1 MNKKATD
8 IQLTKKLIYFSLPLI
23 LSGLLQQL
31 YNWADAFIV
40 GNVEGEIALAAI
52 GSTGVIINLF
62 VMGITGFTS
71 GISILSAR
79 YIREKNQGIQNEI
92 LATFLVLLGIVLI
105 LISGLAIYFTENILM
120 VLGTPTDIFYMAKI
134 YLQIVLLGVP
144 FITIFNVY
152 AAVLRG
158 IGDSKV
164 SFYAVLVSAITNI
177 LLDILLV
184 VFLHWGAEGA
194 AIATTISQLMMTI
207 FIIVYAKRKHGV
219 LWEPRKKIFS
229 LKFLKKG
236 SSLTIPITI
245 QSVISSLGCIVMQNL
260 MNSFGTTTVAAIT
273 TAYRIDTLLL
283 LPVINLATGISIIT
297 SQNIGLGRA
306 EDARRSLFIGLKLS
320 LIVSILLTI
329 PVITIGENLIG
340 IFGVG
345 AEAAAIGGRFFYA
358 IGWFYSIYG
367 LAMAMRGYTEGK
379 GDVLYSS
386 ISGLLSLAVRIVL
399 SYKLKD
405 STGNMSLAYGE
416 GLSWVFLLLLF
427 AGRYIYIER
436 YKDRKKNC
444 KIKCSN

>member
-1 MNKKATD
+1 MNKKVTD

-92 LATFLVLLGIVLI
+92 LATFLILLGIILI
-105 LISGLAIYFTENILM
+105 LISGVTIYFSENILM
-120 VLGTPTDIFYMAKI
+120 ALGTPTDIFYIAKR
-134 YLQIVLLGVP
+134 YLQIVLLGIP
-144 FITIFNVY
+144 FITVFNVY

-164 SFYAVLVSAITNI
+164 SFYAVLVSAVTNI
-177 LLDILLV
+177 FLDILLV
-184 VFLHWGAEGA
+184 VLFTFGAIGA
-194 AIATTISQLMMTI
+194 AIATVISQLMMTI
-207 FIIVYAKRKHGV
+207 FIIAYAKKKYNIH
-219 LWEPRKKIFS
+219 WEPRKKIFS
-229 LKFLKKG
+229 MNFLKKG
-236 SSLTIPITI
+236 SSLTTPITI
-245 QSVISSLGCIVMQNL
+245 QSVVTSLGSIVMQNL
-260 MNSFGTTTVAAIT
+260 MNTFGTTTVAAIT

-283 LPVINLATGISIIT
+283 LPVVNLATGISIIT

-320 LIVSILLTI
+320 LVVSILLTI

-345 AEAAAIGGRFFYA
+345 QEAAAIGGRFFYS
-358 IGWFYSIYG
+358 IGWFYFIYG

-386 ISGLLSLAVRIVL
+386 ISGLLSLVVRIVL

-416 GLSWVFLLLLF
+416 GLSWVFLFLLF
-427 AGRYIYIER
+427 AGRYVYIER
-436 YKDRKKNC
+436 YKNRKRV
-444 KIKCSN
+444 